1 MAEREQYVGF
11 STIDRDEPPYRLID
25 IELVKRDLLNA
36 FHTRLGERVMRPDYG
51 SQIFDYL
58 FDPFDEETKA
68 LVVEDATRII
78 GRDPRVALVSIDVKE
93 LEEVLR
99 VEIVIQFT
107 PQDVVDQ
114 LFIEYDRQNKDA
126 I

>member
-1 MAEREQYVGF
+1 MAEREQYIGF
-11 STIDRDEPPYRLID
+11 STVDKDEAPFRLVD

-36 FHTRLGERVMRPDYG
+36 FHTRLGERVMRPDFG
-51 SQIFDYL
+51 SLIFDYL

-68 LVVEDATRII
+68 LVIEDAVRII
-78 GRDPRVALVSIDVKE
+78 GRDPRVALLSIDAKE
-93 LEEVLR
+93 LSEVLR
-99 VEIVIQFT
+99 VEIELQFT
-107 PQDVVDQ
+107 PQDVVDN